1 MAYGG
6 EATKRGAGLAAGLAA
21 LAANIFEWLG
31 LLNKGSASAAAA
43 PDPATTSAVEPISS
57 NTLNVTRVGGVAT
70 LISAAGAAAIAL
82 FGVDAETTRAPIV
95 VAAYASVGVIVA
107 AALLTA
113 AIIIAAD
120 IRARG
125 AIAVGT
131 SSSTSSPVSP
141 AVMSISGTADTEITL
156 AQVYEYVLVNA
167 DLNDVTLTLP
177 SAESSEWQAMELK
190 RTDAGEAH
198 NVVVTPVAGHSEDR
212 IALTPRKRTIRVYS
226 TGKAW
231 TVL

>member
-6 EATKRGAGLAAGLAA
+6 EPTERGAGWAAGLGA
-21 LAANIFEWLG
+21 LATNIFEWFG

-70 LISAAGAAAIAL
+70 LISGAGAAAIAL
-82 FGVDAETTRAPIV
+82 FDVNKATTRAPIV

-107 AALLTA
+107 ASLLTA

-120 IRARG
+120 IRVRG

-131 SSSTSSPVSP
+131 SSSTSPNVSP
-141 AVMSISGTADTEITL
+141 TVMSISGTADTEITL
-156 AQVYEYVLVNA
+156 DQVYEYVLVNA
-167 DLNDVTLTLP
+167 DLSDVTLTLP

-190 RTDAGEAH
+190 RTDAGQTH
-198 NVVVTPVAGHSEDR
+198 DVVITPVVGHSENR
-212 IALTPRKRTIRVYS
+212 IALTPRKPTIRVYS